1 MSDTIQWQPHPTQ
14 RPEDF
19 RARGTPWTTGAP
31 RRKREDEY
39 GPLPDLNSLKRVSM
53 KEEKRG
59 RGRPR
64 LMITDEQRRQ
74 LQRDRVRLH
83 TEMSRHPERTASI
96 REHLKA
102 LREMHSGQT
111 AKALRETNVGE

>member
-1 MSDTIQWQPHPTQ
+1 MDETIHWQPHPTQ
-14 RPEDF
+14 RPEEF
-19 RARGTPWTTGAP
+19 RARGTPWTTDAP

-39 GPLPDLNSLKRVSM
+39 GPLPDLNALKMVSM
-53 KEEKRG
+53 KEENRR

-96 REHLKA
+96 RERLKA
-102 LREMHSGQT
+102 MREMHSGQA
-111 AKALRETNVGE
+111 AKALRDTGVG